1 MEWNDRVERAG
12 EQVPAMAPQIT
23 RRKPGY
29 LRTVLKQRCPE
40 CGRGFVYGHAMN
52 MNTLCPACGSRFERE
67 PGYFTGAIYIGILLA
82 LQPVLLL
89 MYLLMR
95 YLPDI
100 PLQVSAL
107 LAVLGFIP
115 LLPLTLRLS
124 RVMWLGIGRNFSP
137 DQYPGSSPEPPI
149 PPLDPEPADPSG
161 EERREDREAETVER
175 EERTPV

>member
-1 MEWNDRVERAG
+1 
-12 EQVPAMAPQIT
+12 MAREISRT
-23 RRKPGY
+23 RDGY

-82 LQPVLLL
+82 LQPVLLV

-95 YLPDI
+95 FVPDI
-100 PLQVSAL
+100 PLQLSAL
-107 LAVLGFIP
+107 LAVLCFVP

-137 DQYPGSSPEPPI
+137 DQYPGSPPEPPGTG
-149 PPLDPEPADPSG
+149 PLPEPVDPSG
-161 EERREDREAETVER
+161 SERGVAGR
-175 EERTPV
+175 EEVVEPERAPPVAI